1 MPYEVPNNEEERL
14 QRLRDYEV
22 LDSLEEEDFD
32 NITSLAASICKT
44 PISLISLI
52 DEDRQWFKSRLGLK
66 VRETP
71 RKDSFCSHA
80 ILRPEELFVVK
91 DAKKDKRFAKN
102 PLVTGYPKIGF
113 YTGVPLVDQEGY
125 ALGTLC
131 IIDNKPRTLSKEQQ
145 SQLKILSRQAMK
157 LLELRYKNRRL
168 HELAIRL
175 DEKNE
180 ELHQFAVTLSHDIKS
195 PITGIQML
203 TQLIHEKAG
212 HLFDDKSKEYL
223 KVLENTIKSLQVVVS
238 EILSYYRLSENE
250 KEGPEFFEPIAFT
263 REIAQLILGEDA
275 GIVQV
280 SANAKEIKGR
290 QVSLKLILV
299 NLIDN
304 AYRYNENADLKI
316 EVAFKKRGSNLT
328 ISVSDNGK
336 GISKTDQK
344 KLTMLFGKLQAKD
357 RFGKSSHGFGLA
369 KVKKL
374 LEQEGSSLKI
384 KSSPGKGST
393 FSFVL
398 PC

>member
-1 MPYEVPNNEEERL
+1 MAYEVPTNEKERL

-80 ILRPEELFVVK
+80 ILQPEELFVVK
-91 DAKKDKRFAKN
+91 DATKDKRFAKN
-102 PLVTGYPKIGF
+102 PLVKGYPKIGF
-113 YTGVPLVDQEGY
+113 YTGVPLVDEEGF

-145 SQLKILSRQAMK
+145 TQLKVLSKQAMK

-168 HELAIRL
+168 YDLANRL

-223 KVLENTIKSLQVVVS
+223 EVLENTIKSLQVVVS

-250 KEGPEFFEPIAFT
+250 KEGLESFEPVGFT
-263 REIAQLILGEDA
+263 KEIAQLTLGEDS
-275 GIVQV
+275 GVVDV
-280 SANAKEIKGR
+280 SANTKEIKGR
-290 QVSLKLILV
+290 QISLKLILV

-304 AYRYNENADLKI
+304 AYRYNDNADLKI
-316 EVAFKKRGSNLT
+316 KVTFKKRGPKLT
-328 ISVSDNGK
+328 VSVSDNGK

-344 KLTMLFGKLQAKD
+344 KLTMLFGKLQTKD

-369 KVKKL
+369 KIRKL
-374 LEQEGSSLKI
+374 LEQEDSSLKI

-398 PC
+398 LC